1 VGLFAL
7 EYGKLSAQS
16 VIHRRPRVEP
26 KSVLQVLTPASP
38 RSKQDEK
45 EEIPMRYKL
54 VISALV
60 GAALFGAT
68 AISSAQVQPA
78 PGASSERNAAPGATK
93 SNTQP
98 GMTTGSVT
106 KAHTNKGVAPN
117 PAIQSPND
125 AGTGRGK

>member
-1 VGLFAL
+1 
-7 EYGKLSAQS
+7 
-16 VIHRRPRVEP
+16 
-26 KSVLQVLTPASP
+26 
-38 RSKQDEK
+38 
-45 EEIPMRYKL
+45 MRYKL

-60 GAALFGAT
+60 VAALFGAT

-78 PGASSERNAAPGATK
+78 PGASSERNAAPDATK
-93 SNTQP
+93 SNKQP

-106 KAHTNKGVAPN
+106 KAHTYKGVAPN

>member
-1 VGLFAL
+1 
-7 EYGKLSAQS
+7 
-16 VIHRRPRVEP
+16 
-26 KSVLQVLTPASP
+26 
-38 RSKQDEK
+38 
-45 EEIPMRYKL
+45 MRYKL

-60 GAALFGAT
+60 VAALFGAT

-78 PGASSERNAAPGATK
+78 PGASSERNARPDATK

-106 KAHTNKGVAPN
+106 KAPTNKGVAPN